1 MFTRIILSFT
11 VILGFFTI
19 AATAEESETLADIA
33 NVFAKKASII
43 DMSLS
48 PSGDYFALVIQ
59 QSEEQQLRIIDVT
72 NGDVTH
78 QVNFDTQWKFGQ
90 LYWANDERVLVQPAY
105 QPRQTNVVFQTA
117 ALYAVNFDGR
127 KEKFLLGPGAGAKLG
142 SKAGK
147 RDASLGA
154 FVLDLR
160 PENRKK
166 VLVTVLESGNK
177 RASTAWLDVYS
188 GKLSKRRYGPE
199 LVRNCNFAI
208 GLEGNPKFCVTT
220 DRDSDLSEIYESSG
234 PRSWNLVY
242 KASEWDEEPSIS
254 PQLKD
259 GKVFALF
266 DHPDT
271 STSALY
277 EIASAKGGLNRQLV
291 NQSDG
296 FDPLTMNYSTRLDWG
311 YVLYAN
317 PMPEYFYLGENQA
330 LNALHRGM
338 LAAFPRSFVT
348 IRSVSED
355 QKLIL
360 VRVSNE
366 LLPSR
371 YFLWDAATKNMSL
384 IANASDHL
392 IDRTSKVEPFTMK
405 ARDGFE
411 INGLLTKAK
420 GKTRGTV
427 INVHGGPH
435 GPFDYFGYDA
445 DTQFLANIGLNV
457 IQPNFR
463 GSGGFGRDYQR
474 AGYGEWGA
482 KMQDDLTDVT
492 KWAIEQGYA
501 DANQICIYGGS
512 YGGYAALAGAA
523 FEPDLYQCAV
533 GHVGVY
539 DLEEL
544 YRSGDIPEA
553 KSGVRYLE
561 RVIGSDKDELRRR
574 SPTNYA
580 HRIKAAVLLTAG
592 LDDERAPPVQTR
604 LMSESLTRA
613 GVNHRVSYEKREGHG
628 FFSEEAE
635 SNRLKMVGA
644 FILQHVKGSDSR

>member
-1 MFTRIILSFT
+1 MFIRIILSFT
-11 VILGFFTI
+11 VILAFFSTT
-19 AATAEESETLADIA
+19 ATAEESEVLEDLAKL
-33 NVFAKKASII
+33 FAKKPNII

-48 PSGDYFALVIQ
+48 PGGDYFALVIQ
-59 QSEEQQLRIIDVT
+59 QSEEQQLRIVDVT
-72 NGDVTH
+72 KGEVTH
-78 QVNFDTQWKFGQ
+78 QVNFDTQWKFGE

-105 QPRQTNVVFQTA
+105 QPRQTNVVFRTA

-160 PENRKK
+160 RDDRRK
-166 VLVTVLESGNK
+166 VLVEVLESGNK
-177 RASTAWLDVYS
+177 RASTAWLDVYN

-199 LVRNCNFAI
+199 LVRNCDFAI
-208 GLEGNPKFCVTT
+208 DLEGNPKFCVTS
-220 DRDSDLSEIYESSG
+220 DRDSDLPKIYESSG
-234 PRSWNLVY
+234 PRAWSLVY
-242 KASEWDEEPSIS
+242 QASNWDEQPSVYD
-254 PQLKD
+254 QLNN
-259 GKVFALF
+259 GKVLALL

-277 EIASAKGGLNRQLV
+277 EISSSKDGLNKRLV
-291 NQSDG
+291 NHSAS
-296 FDPLTMNYSTRLDWG
+296 FDPLTINYSARLDWG
-311 YVLYAN
+311 YVLYAS
-317 PMPEYFYLGENQA
+317 PLPEYAYLGENQD

-348 IRSVSED
+348 LRSVSAD

-371 YFLWDAATKNMSL
+371 FFLWDATNKNMSL
-384 IANASDHL
+384 IANAAEHL
-392 IDRTSKVEPFTMK
+392 VDRTSRVEPFSMK

-411 INGLLTKAK
+411 MNGLVTEAK
-420 GKTRGTV
+420 GKSRGTV

-435 GPFDYFGYDA
+435 GPFDYFRYDA
-445 DTQFLANIGLNV
+445 DTQYFASIGLNV

-492 KWAIEQGYA
+492 AWAVEQGYA

-553 KSGVRYLE
+553 RSGVRYLE

-580 HRIKAAVLLTAG
+580 QRIKAAVLLTAG

-628 FFSEEAE
+628 FFSEETE
-635 SNRLKMVGA
+635 SNRLKMVGD
-644 FILQHVKGSDSR
+644 FILQHVNNSDSR